1 MPQITFIHANGSQ
14 KTCSATAG
22 EMVMNVAINNS
33 IDEILAECGGSL
45 SCATCH
51 VYLADEWVSK
61 VPPPNEM
68 EESMLELVDD
78 PAPGSRLSCQIEVT
92 DALDGLT
99 ITLPPTSY

>member
-1 MPQITFIHANGSQ
+1 MPKITFIHNDGSKQ
-14 KTCSATAG
+14 DCDATVG
-22 EMVMNVAINNS
+22 DMVMNVAINNS
-33 IDEILAECGGSL
+33 IDEVLAECGGSL

-51 VYLADEWVSK
+51 VYLSDDWVSK

-92 DALDGLT
+92 EEMDGLT
-99 ITLPPTSY
+99 LTLPPSHY